1 MPVYNNVKMY
11 DNRLLKQAGFDR
23 KSKDKPNDLKEEI
36 RKSLRIIDEQTAVNR
51 YKWIGLPKGLN
62 ENLMERVLYYKG
74 QGMFYKLDDTF
85 YFLPY
90 VLSSNHTKT
99 DTGIDV
105 YGRFTGVSPL
115 PFNGSTSDKEGKP
128 ILEGVEFTPV
138 YEPILLKDILNNTLG
153 ENKRLTEKSCVLLHD
168 YTKQRSELNIPRQE
182 INDAILDVMAD
193 CIPFMRTALLN
204 ATGVQGLR
212 IATEAEAANILQA
225 SNAINRAA
233 LNGDKFVPVVEGF
246 ELQELTGGSVGK
258 AEEFLLAMQSLDNFR
273 LSTYG
278 LDNGGLFQKKSH
290 MLEAEQEL
298 NAGSVG
304 LINDDGLRLRQYFC
318 TIINTIWGGT
328 EDLEF
333 MWCIPNETTLGVDM
347 NGDGVSGEVAPEDTE
362 VPANA
367 EE

>member
-11 DNRLLKQAGFDR
+11 DNRLMKQAGFDR
-23 KSKDKPNDLKEEI
+23 KSKDKPNDLKEDI

-51 YKWIGLPKGLN
+51 YRWIGLPKGLN
-62 ENLMERVLYYKG
+62 ENLIERVLYYKG
-74 QGMFYKLDDTF
+74 QGMFYKVDDTF

-90 VLSSNHTKT
+90 VLSAK
-99 DTGIDV
+99 DGKGIDV
-105 YGRFTGVSPL
+105 YGRYTGVTPL

-128 ILEGVEFTPV
+128 ILEGIEFTPV
-138 YEPILLKDILNNTLG
+138 YEPVLLKDILNNTIG
-153 ENKRLTEKSCVLLHD
+153 ENKKLVEKSCVLLHD
-168 YTKQRSELNIPRQE
+168 YTKQRAEMNIPRRD
-182 INDAILDVMAD
+182 INDPILDVMAD

-212 IATEAEAANILQA
+212 IGSEAEAENILQA

-233 LNGDKFVPVVEGF
+233 LNGDKFVPVIEGYD
-246 ELQELTGGSVGK
+246 LQELTGGSVGK
-258 AEEFLLAMQSLDNFR
+258 AEEFLLAMQSLDNYR

-290 MLEAEQEL
+290 ILQAEQEM
-298 NAGSVG
+298 NTGSVG
-304 LINDDGLRLRQYFC
+304 LINDDGLSLRQYFC

-328 EDLEF
+328 EDLDF

-347 NGDGVSGEVAPEDTE
+347 NGDGISGEAAPEQEDTS
-362 VPANA
+362 NA
-367 EE
+367 QE